1 MLERFHRP
9 PFSRAGILDRAAIER
24 HARRL
29 VEAFGIR
36 AASIESP
43 AGQLSGGNAQKLVLA
58 RALSQ
63 EPTVLLVCQPTRGVD
78 VGAIEQVH
86 GELLRRRDAGM
97 AILLI
102 STELDEVLA
111 LSDRILVLYE
121 GRIAGE
127 RRAGEATAEELGLM
141 MGGRHAGAGARRM
154 MRAVLAPLVGAAVG
168 LVVGALIIAASG
180 ADPLAAYAALA
191 RGALG
196 GPRPLT
202 ETVLKATPLV
212 IMGLGL
218 VVAFR
223 CRIWNIGGE
232 GQYFAGALA
241 GTVVGLLGQASL
253 PAWLLI
259 PLMLLAGIAGG
270 ALWAALA
277 AWLKLAFGVNE
288 IIATIMLN
296 FVALYTVSYLARGP
310 LRDPMGY
317 LPQSARLEEVA
328 RLPTLPGSR
337 IHLGVLIALLLVP
350 AIYVLLWK
358 TTAGFRL
365 RAIGSSA
372 RVALATGINVKA
384 GVALAFLTSGALAG
398 LTGIIEV
405 SALHARL
412 KDGISGDYGFT
423 GILVALL
430 GRLHPVGV
438 LLAGVFFA
446 ILTIGTQSMHS
457 GLGLPIALS
466 QVLQVVVILVVLV
479 ADALAR
485 RWWPGR

>member
-1 MLERFHRP
+1 
-9 PFSRAGILDRAAIER
+9 
-24 HARRL
+24 
-29 VEAFGIR
+29 
-36 AASIESP
+36 
-43 AGQLSGGNAQKLVLA
+43 
-58 RALSQ
+58 
-63 EPTVLLVCQPTRGVD
+63 
-78 VGAIEQVH
+78 
-86 GELLRRRDAGM
+86 
-97 AILLI
+97 
-102 STELDEVLA
+102 
-111 LSDRILVLYE
+111 
-121 GRIAGE
+121 
-127 RRAGEATAEELGLM
+127 
-141 MGGRHAGAGARRM
+141 M
-154 MRAVLAPLVGAAVG
+154 MRAVLAPLVGAFAG
-168 LVVGALIIAASG
+168 LVLGALIIAASG
-180 ADPLAAYAALA
+180 VDPLAAYAALA
-191 RGALG
+191 QGALG
-196 GPRPLT
+196 GPRALT
-202 ETVLKATPLV
+202 ETVLKATPIV
-212 IMGLGL
+212 IMSLGL

-232 GQYFAGALA
+232 GQYFLGALA

-259 PLMLLAGIAGG
+259 PLMLLAGIVAG

-277 AWLKLAFGVNE
+277 ASLKLAFGINE

-296 FVALYTVSYLARGP
+296 FVALYLVSYLARGP

-317 LPQSARLEEVA
+317 LPQSARLQEVA
-328 RLPTLPGSR
+328 RLPSLPGSR

-372 RVALATGINVKA
+372 RVALATGIDVRM

-438 LLAGVFFA
+438 LLASVFFA
-446 ILTIGTQSMHS
+446 ILTIGAQSMQS

-466 QVLQVVVILVVLV
+466 QLLQVVVILVVLV

-485 RWWPGR
+485 RWWPG

>member
-1 MLERFHRP
+1 
-9 PFSRAGILDRAAIER
+9 
-24 HARRL
+24 
-29 VEAFGIR
+29 
-36 AASIESP
+36 
-43 AGQLSGGNAQKLVLA
+43 
-58 RALSQ
+58 
-63 EPTVLLVCQPTRGVD
+63 
-78 VGAIEQVH
+78 
-86 GELLRRRDAGM
+86 
-97 AILLI
+97 
-102 STELDEVLA
+102 
-111 LSDRILVLYE
+111 
-121 GRIAGE
+121 
-127 RRAGEATAEELGLM
+127 
-141 MGGRHAGAGARRM
+141 M
-154 MRAVLAPLVGAAVG
+154 MRAVLAPLVGTAVG

-241 GTVVGLLGQASL
+241 GASVALLGQASL

-277 AWLKLAFGVNE
+277 TWLRLAFGVNE

-317 LPQSARLEEVA
+317 LPQSARLETVA

-350 AIYVLLWK
+350 AIYLLLWK
-358 TTAGFRL
+358 TTWGFRL

-372 RVALATGINVKA
+372 RVALATGIDVKA

-398 LTGIIEV
+398 LAGIIEV
-405 SALHARL
+405 SALHTRL

-485 RWWPGR
+485 RWWPGG

>member
-1 MLERFHRP
+1 M
-9 PFSRAGILDRAAIER
+9 
-24 HARRL
+24 
-29 VEAFGIR
+29 IR
-36 AASIESP
+36 AI
-43 AGQLSGGNAQKLVLA
+43 
-58 RALSQ
+58 
-63 EPTVLLVCQPTRGVD
+63 
-78 VGAIEQVH
+78 
-86 GELLRRRDAGM
+86 
-97 AILLI
+97 
-102 STELDEVLA
+102 
-111 LSDRILVLYE
+111 
-121 GRIAGE
+121 
-127 RRAGEATAEELGLM
+127 
-141 MGGRHAGAGARRM
+141 
-154 MRAVLAPLVGAAVG
+154 LAPLVGAALG
-168 LVVGALIIAASG
+168 LIVGALVIAASG

-191 RGALG
+191 HGALG

-202 ETVLKATPLV
+202 ETALKAAPLI

-232 GQYFAGALA
+232 GQYFAGALT
-241 GTVVGLLGQASL
+241 GTMVGLLGQASL
-253 PAWLLI
+253 PAALLI
-259 PLMLLAGIAGG
+259 PLMLLAGLVGG
-270 ALWAALA
+270 AAWGALA
-277 AWLKLAFGVNE
+277 AWLKLVFGVNE

-310 LRDPMGY
+310 LRDPRGY

-328 RLPTLPGSR
+328 RLPTLPESR

-365 RAIGSSA
+365 RAIGSNA
-372 RVALATGINVKA
+372 MVATAAGIDVGA
-384 GVALAFLTSGALAG
+384 GIALAFLASGALAG

-405 SALHARL
+405 SAIHGRL

-438 LLAGVFFA
+438 LFAGVFFA

-457 GLGLPIALS
+457 GLGLPIALA
-466 QVLQVVVILVVLV
+466 QVLQVIVILVVLV

-485 RWWPGR
+485 RWWPG

>member
-1 MLERFHRP
+1 
-9 PFSRAGILDRAAIER
+9 
-24 HARRL
+24 
-29 VEAFGIR
+29 
-36 AASIESP
+36 
-43 AGQLSGGNAQKLVLA
+43 
-58 RALSQ
+58 
-63 EPTVLLVCQPTRGVD
+63 
-78 VGAIEQVH
+78 
-86 GELLRRRDAGM
+86 
-97 AILLI
+97 
-102 STELDEVLA
+102 
-111 LSDRILVLYE
+111 
-121 GRIAGE
+121 
-127 RRAGEATAEELGLM
+127 
-141 MGGRHAGAGARRM
+141 M
-154 MRAVLAPLVGAAVG
+154 MRAVLAPLVGAAAG
-168 LVVGALIIAASG
+168 LTVGALIIAASG
-180 ADPLAAYAALA
+180 VDPLAAYAGLV

-196 GPRPLT
+196 GARPLT

-212 IMGLGL
+212 IIGLGL
-218 VVAFR
+218 VLAFR

-241 GTVVGLLGQASL
+241 GTVTGLLGQASL
-253 PAWLLI
+253 PAAMLI

-277 AWLKLAFGVNE
+277 AWLKLAFGANE

-328 RLPTLPGSR
+328 RLPTVPGTR

-365 RAIGSSA
+365 RAIGSDA
-372 RVALATGINVKA
+372 RVAFAAGINVRA

-398 LTGIIEV
+398 LTGIVEV

-423 GILVALL
+423 GILVALV

-438 LLAGVFFA
+438 LLAAVFFA
-446 ILTIGTQSMHS
+446 VLTIGTQSMHT
-457 GLGLPIALS
+457 GLGLPIALA

-485 RWWPGR
+485 RWWPG

>member
-1 MLERFHRP
+1 M
-9 PFSRAGILDRAAIER
+9 
-24 HARRL
+24 
-29 VEAFGIR
+29 IR
-36 AASIESP
+36 A
-43 AGQLSGGNAQKLVLA
+43 V
-58 RALSQ
+58 
-63 EPTVLLVCQPTRGVD
+63 
-78 VGAIEQVH
+78 
-86 GELLRRRDAGM
+86 
-97 AILLI
+97 
-102 STELDEVLA
+102 
-111 LSDRILVLYE
+111 
-121 GRIAGE
+121 IAP
-127 RRAGEATAEELGLM
+127 L
-141 MGGRHAGAGARRM
+141 AGA
-154 MRAVLAPLVGAAVG
+154 VVG
-168 LVVGALIIAASG
+168 LAVGALIIAASH

-253 PAWLLI
+253 PASLLI

-270 ALWAALA
+270 AVWAALA

-310 LRDPMGY
+310 LRDPMSY

-328 RLPTLPGSR
+328 RLPALPGSR

-365 RAIGSSA
+365 RAIGSST
-372 RVALATGINVKA
+372 RVAFATGINVRV

-430 GRLHPVGV
+430 GRLHPLGV

-446 ILTIGTQSMHS
+446 ILTIGAQSMHTS
-457 GLGLPIALS
+457 LGLPIALS

-479 ADALAR
+479 ADTLAR
-485 RWWPGR
+485 RWWPSP

>member
-1 MLERFHRP
+1 
-9 PFSRAGILDRAAIER
+9 
-24 HARRL
+24 
-29 VEAFGIR
+29 
-36 AASIESP
+36 
-43 AGQLSGGNAQKLVLA
+43 
-58 RALSQ
+58 
-63 EPTVLLVCQPTRGVD
+63 
-78 VGAIEQVH
+78 
-86 GELLRRRDAGM
+86 
-97 AILLI
+97 
-102 STELDEVLA
+102 
-111 LSDRILVLYE
+111 
-121 GRIAGE
+121 
-127 RRAGEATAEELGLM
+127 
-141 MGGRHAGAGARRM
+141 M
-154 MRAVLAPLVGAAVG
+154 MRAIIAPLAGALVG
-168 LVVGALIIAASG
+168 LAMGALIVAASD
-180 ADPLAAYAALA
+180 ANPLAAYSALV

-196 GPRPLT
+196 GARPLT

-253 PAWLLI
+253 PASLLI
-259 PLMLLAGIAGG
+259 PLMLLAGVAGG
-270 ALWAALA
+270 AVWAALA

-310 LRDPMGY
+310 LRDPMSY

-337 IHLGVLIALLLVP
+337 IHIGVLIALLLVP

-365 RAIGSSA
+365 RAIGSST
-372 RVALATGINVKA
+372 RVALATGINVRA
-384 GVALAFLTSGALAG
+384 GVALAFMTSGALAG
-398 LTGIIEV
+398 LTGIIEISV
-405 SALHARL
+405 VHTRL

-423 GILVALL
+423 GILIALL
-430 GRLHPVGV
+430 GRLNPVGV

-446 ILTIGTQSMHS
+446 ILMIGAQSMHTS
-457 GLGLPIALS
+457 LGLPIALS
-466 QVLQVVVILVVLV
+466 QVLHVVVILVVLV

-485 RWWPGR
+485 RWWPSP

>member
-1 MLERFHRP
+1 M
-9 PFSRAGILDRAAIER
+9 IW
-24 HARRL
+24 
-29 VEAFGIR
+29 
-36 AASIESP
+36 
-43 AGQLSGGNAQKLVLA
+43 
-58 RALSQ
+58 
-63 EPTVLLVCQPTRGVD
+63 
-78 VGAIEQVH
+78 
-86 GELLRRRDAGM
+86 
-97 AILLI
+97 
-102 STELDEVLA
+102 
-111 LSDRILVLYE
+111 
-121 GRIAGE
+121 
-127 RRAGEATAEELGLM
+127 
-141 MGGRHAGAGARRM
+141 
-154 MRAVLAPLVGAAVG
+154 AVLAPLLGAAVG
-168 LVVGALIIAASG
+168 LVVGTLIIVASG

-253 PAWLLI
+253 PASLLI
-259 PLMLLAGIAGG
+259 PLMLLAGFAGG
-270 ALWAALA
+270 AVWAALA

-358 TTAGFRL
+358 STVGFRL

-372 RVALATGINVKA
+372 RVALATGINVRT

-398 LTGIIEV
+398 LTGIIEI
-405 SALHARL
+405 SAVHARL

-446 ILTIGTQSMHS
+446 ILTIGTQSMHTA
-457 GLGLPIALS
+457 LGLPLALS
-466 QVLQVVVILVVLV
+466 QVLHVVVILVVLV

-485 RWWPGR
+485 RWWPGP

>member
-1 MLERFHRP
+1 
-9 PFSRAGILDRAAIER
+9 
-24 HARRL
+24 
-29 VEAFGIR
+29 
-36 AASIESP
+36 
-43 AGQLSGGNAQKLVLA
+43 
-58 RALSQ
+58 
-63 EPTVLLVCQPTRGVD
+63 
-78 VGAIEQVH
+78 
-86 GELLRRRDAGM
+86 
-97 AILLI
+97 
-102 STELDEVLA
+102 
-111 LSDRILVLYE
+111 
-121 GRIAGE
+121 
-127 RRAGEATAEELGLM
+127 
-141 MGGRHAGAGARRM
+141 M
-154 MRAVLAPLVGAAVG
+154 MRAVIAPLAGAVVG
-168 LVVGALIIAASG
+168 LAVGALIILASN

-253 PAWLLI
+253 PALLLI
-259 PLMLLAGIAGG
+259 PLMLLAGVAGG
-270 ALWAALA
+270 AVWGALA

-350 AIYVLLWK
+350 AIYVVLWK

-372 RVALATGINVKA
+372 RVALATGIDVKT

-398 LTGIIEV
+398 LTGIVEV
-405 SALHARL
+405 SAVHARL

-446 ILTIGTQSMHS
+446 ILTIGAQSMHT
-457 GLGLPIALS
+457 GLGLPLALS
-466 QVLQVVVILVVLV
+466 QVLHVVVILVVLV

-485 RWWPGR
+485 RWWPGP

>member
-1 MLERFHRP
+1 
-9 PFSRAGILDRAAIER
+9 
-24 HARRL
+24 
-29 VEAFGIR
+29 
-36 AASIESP
+36 
-43 AGQLSGGNAQKLVLA
+43 
-58 RALSQ
+58 
-63 EPTVLLVCQPTRGVD
+63 
-78 VGAIEQVH
+78 
-86 GELLRRRDAGM
+86 
-97 AILLI
+97 
-102 STELDEVLA
+102 
-111 LSDRILVLYE
+111 
-121 GRIAGE
+121 
-127 RRAGEATAEELGLM
+127 
-141 MGGRHAGAGARRM
+141 M
-154 MRAVLAPLVGAAVG
+154 MRAVLAPLMGAALG

-180 ADPLAAYAALA
+180 ADPLTAYAALA

-212 IMGLGL
+212 IMALGL

-223 CRIWNIGGE
+223 CRVWNIGGE

-241 GTVVGLLGQASL
+241 GTVVGLLGHSSMPAS
-253 PAWLLI
+253 LLI

-270 ALWAALA
+270 AVWAALA

-317 LPQSARLEEVA
+317 LPQSARLEEAA

-337 IHLGVLIALLLVP
+337 MHLGVLIALLLVP

-365 RAIGSSA
+365 RAVGSSA
-372 RVALATGINVKA
+372 RVALATGINVRMA
-384 GVALAFLTSGALAG
+384 VGLAFLTSGALAG

-405 SALHARL
+405 SAVHARL

-430 GRLHPVGV
+430 GRLHPAGV
-438 LLAGVFFA
+438 LLAGMFFA

-485 RWWPGR
+485 RSWPR

>member
-1 MLERFHRP
+1 
-9 PFSRAGILDRAAIER
+9 
-24 HARRL
+24 
-29 VEAFGIR
+29 
-36 AASIESP
+36 
-43 AGQLSGGNAQKLVLA
+43 
-58 RALSQ
+58 
-63 EPTVLLVCQPTRGVD
+63 
-78 VGAIEQVH
+78 
-86 GELLRRRDAGM
+86 
-97 AILLI
+97 
-102 STELDEVLA
+102 
-111 LSDRILVLYE
+111 
-121 GRIAGE
+121 
-127 RRAGEATAEELGLM
+127 
-141 MGGRHAGAGARRM
+141 M

-168 LVVGALIIAASG
+168 LLVGALIIAASG
-180 ADPLAAYAALA
+180 ADPLAAYASLA

-196 GPRPLT
+196 GARPLT
-202 ETVLKATPLV
+202 ETILKATPLV

-277 AWLKLAFGVNE
+277 AWLRLAFEVNE

-296 FVALYTVSYLARGP
+296 FVALYAVAYLARGP

-317 LPQSARLEEVA
+317 LPQSARLEAVA
-328 RLPTLPGSR
+328 RLPSLPGSR
-337 IHLGVLIALLLVP
+337 LHLGVLIALLLVP
-350 AIYVLLWK
+350 AVYVLLWQ

-398 LTGIIEV
+398 LAGIVEV

-412 KDGISGDYGFT
+412 KDSISGEYGFT

-446 ILTIGTQSMHS
+446 ILSIGTQSMHS
-457 GLGLPIALS
+457 GLGLPIALA

>member
-1 MLERFHRP
+1 
-9 PFSRAGILDRAAIER
+9 
-24 HARRL
+24 
-29 VEAFGIR
+29 
-36 AASIESP
+36 
-43 AGQLSGGNAQKLVLA
+43 
-58 RALSQ
+58 
-63 EPTVLLVCQPTRGVD
+63 
-78 VGAIEQVH
+78 
-86 GELLRRRDAGM
+86 
-97 AILLI
+97 
-102 STELDEVLA
+102 
-111 LSDRILVLYE
+111 
-121 GRIAGE
+121 
-127 RRAGEATAEELGLM
+127 M
-141 MGGRHAGAGARRM
+141 MC
-154 MRAVLAPLVGAAVG
+154 AVLAPLVGAAVG
-168 LVVGALIIAASG
+168 LVVGALIITASG

-196 GPRPLT
+196 GLRPLT

-212 IMGLGL
+212 IMALGL

-223 CRIWNIGGE
+223 CRVWNIGGE

-241 GTVVGLLGQASL
+241 GTVVGLLGQSSMPAS
-253 PAWLLI
+253 LLI
-259 PLMLLAGIAGG
+259 PLMLLAGVAGG
-270 ALWAALA
+270 AVWAALA

-328 RLPTLPGSR
+328 RLPTVAGSR
-337 IHLGVLIALLLVP
+337 IHLGALIALLLVP

-365 RAIGSSA
+365 RAVGSSA
-372 RVALATGINVKA
+372 RVALATGMNVK
-384 GVALAFLTSGALAG
+384 VAVGLAFLISGALAG

-430 GRLHPVGV
+430 GRLHPAGV

-466 QVLQVVVILVVLV
+466 QVLQVIVILVVLV

-485 RWWPGR
+485 RWRPGR

>member
-1 MLERFHRP
+1 M
-9 PFSRAGILDRAAIER
+9 
-24 HARRL
+24 
-29 VEAFGIR
+29 IR
-36 AASIESP
+36 A
-43 AGQLSGGNAQKLVLA
+43 V
-58 RALSQ
+58 
-63 EPTVLLVCQPTRGVD
+63 
-78 VGAIEQVH
+78 
-86 GELLRRRDAGM
+86 
-97 AILLI
+97 
-102 STELDEVLA
+102 
-111 LSDRILVLYE
+111 
-121 GRIAGE
+121 IAP
-127 RRAGEATAEELGLM
+127 L
-141 MGGRHAGAGARRM
+141 AGA
-154 MRAVLAPLVGAAVG
+154 VVG
-168 LVVGALIIAASG
+168 LAVGALIIAASD

-253 PAWLLI
+253 PASLLI

-270 ALWAALA
+270 AVWAALA

-310 LRDPMGY
+310 LRDPLGY
-317 LPQSARLEEVA
+317 LPQSARLAEVA

-350 AIYVLLWK
+350 AVYVLLWK
-358 TTAGFRL
+358 TTAGFGL
-365 RAIGSSA
+365 RAIGSSD

-398 LTGIIEV
+398 LTGIVEV

-438 LLAGVFFA
+438 LLAGIFFS

-466 QVLQVVVILVVLV
+466 QVLQVIVILVVLI

>member
-1 MLERFHRP
+1 
-9 PFSRAGILDRAAIER
+9 
-24 HARRL
+24 
-29 VEAFGIR
+29 
-36 AASIESP
+36 
-43 AGQLSGGNAQKLVLA
+43 
-58 RALSQ
+58 
-63 EPTVLLVCQPTRGVD
+63 
-78 VGAIEQVH
+78 
-86 GELLRRRDAGM
+86 
-97 AILLI
+97 
-102 STELDEVLA
+102 
-111 LSDRILVLYE
+111 
-121 GRIAGE
+121 
-127 RRAGEATAEELGLM
+127 
-141 MGGRHAGAGARRM
+141 M
-154 MRAVLAPLVGAAVG
+154 MRAVLGPLIGAAVG
-168 LVVGALIIAASG
+168 LVAGALIIAASG

-202 ETVLKATPLV
+202 ETALKATPIV

-259 PLMLLAGIAGG
+259 PMMLLAGIAGG

-310 LRDPMGY
+310 LRDPLGY
-317 LPQSARLEEVA
+317 LPQSARLEGFA

-350 AIYVLLWK
+350 AIYFLLWK

-372 RVALATGINVKA
+372 RVARATGINVRV

-405 SALHARL
+405 SALHSRL
-412 KDGISGDYGFT
+412 KDSISGDYGFT

-438 LLAGVFFA
+438 LLAGVFLA

-457 GLGLPIALS
+457 GLGLSMALS

-485 RWWPGR
+485 RWWPG

>member
-1 MLERFHRP
+1 M
-9 PFSRAGILDRAAIER
+9 IW
-24 HARRL
+24 
-29 VEAFGIR
+29 
-36 AASIESP
+36 
-43 AGQLSGGNAQKLVLA
+43 
-58 RALSQ
+58 
-63 EPTVLLVCQPTRGVD
+63 
-78 VGAIEQVH
+78 
-86 GELLRRRDAGM
+86 
-97 AILLI
+97 
-102 STELDEVLA
+102 
-111 LSDRILVLYE
+111 
-121 GRIAGE
+121 
-127 RRAGEATAEELGLM
+127 
-141 MGGRHAGAGARRM
+141 
-154 MRAVLAPLVGAAVG
+154 AVLAPLLGAAVG
-168 LVVGALIIAASG
+168 LVVGTLIIVASG

-253 PAWLLI
+253 PASLLI
-259 PLMLLAGIAGG
+259 PLMLLAGFAGG
-270 ALWAALA
+270 AVWAALA

-358 TTAGFRL
+358 STVGFRL

-372 RVALATGINVKA
+372 RVALATGINVRT

-398 LTGIIEV
+398 LTGIIEI
-405 SALHARL
+405 SAVHARL

-446 ILTIGTQSMHS
+446 ILTIGTQSMHTA
-457 GLGLPIALS
+457 LGLPLALS
-466 QVLQVVVILVVLV
+466 QVLHVVVILVVLV

-485 RWWPGR
+485 RWRPGS

>member
-1 MLERFHRP
+1 M
-9 PFSRAGILDRAAIER
+9 
-24 HARRL
+24 
-29 VEAFGIR
+29 IR
-36 AASIESP
+36 A
-43 AGQLSGGNAQKLVLA
+43 V
-58 RALSQ
+58 
-63 EPTVLLVCQPTRGVD
+63 
-78 VGAIEQVH
+78 
-86 GELLRRRDAGM
+86 
-97 AILLI
+97 
-102 STELDEVLA
+102 
-111 LSDRILVLYE
+111 
-121 GRIAGE
+121 IAP
-127 RRAGEATAEELGLM
+127 L
-141 MGGRHAGAGARRM
+141 AGA
-154 MRAVLAPLVGAAVG
+154 VVG
-168 LVVGALIIAASG
+168 LAVGALIIAASG
-180 ADPLAAYAALA
+180 MDPVAAYAALA

-253 PAWLLI
+253 PASLLI

-270 ALWAALA
+270 AVWAALA

-310 LRDPMGY
+310 LRDPLGY
-317 LPQSARLEEVA
+317 LPQSARLAEVA

-350 AIYVLLWK
+350 AVYVLLWK
-358 TTAGFRL
+358 TTAGFGL

-398 LTGIIEV
+398 LTGIVEV

-438 LLAGVFFA
+438 LLAGIFFS

-466 QVLQVVVILVVLV
+466 QVLQVIVILVVLV

>member
-1 MLERFHRP
+1 MML
-9 PFSRAGILDRAAIER
+9 AI
-24 HARRL
+24 
-29 VEAFGIR
+29 
-36 AASIESP
+36 
-43 AGQLSGGNAQKLVLA
+43 
-58 RALSQ
+58 
-63 EPTVLLVCQPTRGVD
+63 
-78 VGAIEQVH
+78 
-86 GELLRRRDAGM
+86 
-97 AILLI
+97 
-102 STELDEVLA
+102 
-111 LSDRILVLYE
+111 
-121 GRIAGE
+121 
-127 RRAGEATAEELGLM
+127 
-141 MGGRHAGAGARRM
+141 
-154 MRAVLAPLVGAAVG
+154 LAPLVGAAAG

-180 ADPLAAYAALA
+180 ADPLTAYAALG

-202 ETVLKATPLV
+202 ETILKATPLI

-218 VVAFR
+218 VIAFR

-253 PAWLLI
+253 PGWLLI

-270 ALWAALA
+270 AAWAALA

-310 LRDPMGY
+310 LRDPMSY
-317 LPQSARLEEVA
+317 LPQSARLEDVA

-365 RAIGSSA
+365 RAIGSST
-372 RVALATGINVKA
+372 RVALATGINVRA

-398 LTGIIEV
+398 LTGIIEI
-405 SALHARL
+405 SAVHARL

-423 GILVALL
+423 GILIALL

-438 LLAGVFFA
+438 LLAGAFFA
-446 ILTIGTQSMHS
+446 ILTIGAQSMHTS
-457 GLGLPIALS
+457 LGLPIALS

-485 RWWPGR
+485 RWWPSS

>member
-1 MLERFHRP
+1 
-9 PFSRAGILDRAAIER
+9 
-24 HARRL
+24 
-29 VEAFGIR
+29 V
-36 AASIESP
+36 
-43 AGQLSGGNAQKLVLA
+43 
-58 RALSQ
+58 
-63 EPTVLLVCQPTRGVD
+63 
-78 VGAIEQVH
+78 
-86 GELLRRRDAGM
+86 
-97 AILLI
+97 
-102 STELDEVLA
+102 
-111 LSDRILVLYE
+111 
-121 GRIAGE
+121 
-127 RRAGEATAEELGLM
+127 
-141 MGGRHAGAGARRM
+141 
-154 MRAVLAPLVGAAVG
+154 
-168 LVVGALIIAASG
+168 
-180 ADPLAAYAALA
+180 
-191 RGALG
+191 
-196 GPRPLT
+196 
-202 ETVLKATPLV
+202 
-212 IMGLGL
+212 
-218 VVAFR
+218 
-223 CRIWNIGGE
+223 
-232 GQYFAGALA
+232 
-241 GTVVGLLGQASL
+241 
-253 PAWLLI
+253 
-259 PLMLLAGIAGG
+259 
-270 ALWAALA
+270 WAALA

-310 LRDPMGY
+310 LRDPMSY
-317 LPQSARLEEVA
+317 LPQSARLQEVA
-328 RLPTLPGSR
+328 RLPTLPASR

-398 LTGIIEV
+398 LTGIVEV

-438 LLAGVFFA
+438 LLAGIFFS

-466 QVLQVVVILVVLV
+466 QVLQVIVILVVLV

>member
-1 MLERFHRP
+1 
-9 PFSRAGILDRAAIER
+9 
-24 HARRL
+24 
-29 VEAFGIR
+29 
-36 AASIESP
+36 
-43 AGQLSGGNAQKLVLA
+43 
-58 RALSQ
+58 
-63 EPTVLLVCQPTRGVD
+63 
-78 VGAIEQVH
+78 
-86 GELLRRRDAGM
+86 
-97 AILLI
+97 
-102 STELDEVLA
+102 
-111 LSDRILVLYE
+111 
-121 GRIAGE
+121 
-127 RRAGEATAEELGLM
+127 
-141 MGGRHAGAGARRM
+141 M
-154 MRAVLAPLVGAAVG
+154 MRAILAPLVGAAVG
-168 LVVGALIIAASG
+168 LAVGALVIAASG
-180 ADPLAAYAALA
+180 ADPVAAYAALA
-191 RGALG
+191 HGALG
-196 GPRPLT
+196 GARPLT
-202 ETVLKATPLV
+202 ETALKATPLV

-253 PAWLLI
+253 PAALLI
-259 PLMLLAGIAGG
+259 PLMLVAGFAGG
-270 ALWAALA
+270 AGWAALA
-277 AWLKLAFGVNE
+277 AWLRLGFGVNE

-296 FVALYTVSYLARGP
+296 FVALYSVSYLARGP
-310 LRDPMGY
+310 LRDPIGY
-317 LPQSARLEEVA
+317 LPQSARLEEAA

-365 RAIGSSA
+365 RAVGSST
-372 RVALATGINVKA
+372 RVAAATGIDVRA
-384 GVALAFLTSGALAG
+384 AVALAFLTSGALAG
-398 LTGIIEV
+398 LSGIIEV

-430 GRLHPVGV
+430 GRLHPAGV

-457 GLGLPIALS
+457 TLPIALS
-466 QVLQVVVILVVLV
+466 QVLQVIVILVVLV

-485 RWWPGR
+485 RWWPG

>member
-1 MLERFHRP
+1 M
-9 PFSRAGILDRAAIER
+9 
-24 HARRL
+24 
-29 VEAFGIR
+29 IR
-36 AASIESP
+36 A
-43 AGQLSGGNAQKLVLA
+43 V
-58 RALSQ
+58 
-63 EPTVLLVCQPTRGVD
+63 
-78 VGAIEQVH
+78 
-86 GELLRRRDAGM
+86 
-97 AILLI
+97 
-102 STELDEVLA
+102 
-111 LSDRILVLYE
+111 
-121 GRIAGE
+121 IAP
-127 RRAGEATAEELGLM
+127 L
-141 MGGRHAGAGARRM
+141 AGA
-154 MRAVLAPLVGAAVG
+154 VVG
-168 LVVGALIIAASG
+168 LAVGALIIAASDV
-180 ADPLAAYAALA
+180 DPLAAYAALA

-196 GPRPLT
+196 GSRPLT

-212 IMGLGL
+212 TMGLGL

-253 PAWLLI
+253 PASLLI
-259 PLMLLAGIAGG
+259 PLMLLAGVAGG
-270 ALWAALA
+270 AVWAALA

-310 LRDPMGY
+310 LRDPMSY
-317 LPQSARLEEVA
+317 LPQSARLQEVA
-328 RLPTLPGSR
+328 RLPTLPASR

-372 RVALATGINVKA
+372 RVALATGINVKT

-398 LTGIIEV
+398 LTGIVEV
-405 SALHARL
+405 SAVHARL

-446 ILTIGTQSMHS
+446 IVAIGAQSMHTS
-457 GLGLPIALS
+457 LGLPIALS
-466 QVLQVVVILVVLV
+466 QVLHVVVILVVLI

-485 RWWPGR
+485 RWWPNR